1 MPNLEFE
8 MKYKLKIILM
18 VIMLVMVNSCN
29 KYNNLTNA
37 ILGTYQSTGVQV
49 LIISL
54 STNTIAISY
63 DHDQYYIHKATMS
76 DSYNF
81 TFDEV
86 DTIATDAV
94 HFIGGG
100 QLLNNNLQLNMSVTD
115 TFNSQLR
122 VVIVNF
128 NGVKIP

>member
-1 MPNLEFE
+1 
-8 MKYKLKIILM
+8 M
-18 VIMLVMVNSCN
+18 VVALVMVNSCN

-37 ILGTYQSTGVQV
+37 ILGTYQSTGEQV

-86 DTIATDAV
+86 DTIVTDAV

-100 QLLNNNLQLNMSVTD
+100 QLLNNSLQLNMSVTE
-115 TFNSQLR
+115 TFNGQLR